1 MDRIRKILAIARG
14 RIALAA
20 FVDAFVWGLV
30 AASIVA
36 VLAVVA
42 LKLVPGANW
51 GTPAFLGL
59 VGITLA
65 VTTAILMIVR
75 RAERPTDAALALR
88 VDERLRLD
96 ERLVTALALERSTD
110 AYARAAVAD
119 AVEKASDPALPAKV
133 RAAFPVRVR
142 SHAVWA
148 GALLAGAIAGEL
160 FIPAYA
166 WPEEEKQAE
175 PAALASKK
183 MTEDALERVKQEL
196 ESSKALPQ
204 DVKDAMQGLAKNAEP
219 RVGGEADASDE
230 RREAIQRMT
239 ELQKKL
245 DEVKKSESARA
256 NDALKRDLQD
266 LQQGEGEMSKFTEQ
280 LSKGDF
286 SEAKQEL
293 ADLSKKLESDAMT
306 DAEKAAVKQ
315 SLENVAK
322 SLENLASKQ
331 QSLKGALQ
339 EAGLDAQLAS
349 NPEALK
355 RAIEQ
360 AQNLSEQQREE
371 LKKAVAAAQKS
382 QQALKKFASAAK
394 KAAQNQ
400 QKKQQGQKSEQQKQQ
415 QNQQQQNQQQ
425 QNQQQQGQQGQ
436 QQQGQQGQQ
445 QQGQQGQQQQG
456 QQGQQQQGQ
465 QGQQGE
471 QQGQQGQQ
479 PSGEKGGEEGGEE
492 SLEGAL
498 GEMSDMLNELEVTE
512 QMLQEAEALS
522 NMAEQ
527 ESQSLGEGM
536 CKGGQCQNPGE
547 SPGQSASMS
556 PGQQRGMQGG
566 RAQGGNTGKSKTPT
580 GTKTEKAK
588 SKNAGGDIIARQ
600 LIENPNPEVG
610 QSVIPSESTGSAAE
624 GGAGAAVAEEA
635 IPAGYQGAHKH
646 YFGTL
651 KKKLGGGGQ
660 APSGAKP

>member
-30 AASIVA
+30 AASIVS

-42 LKLVPGANW
+42 LKLIPGANW

-425 QNQQQQGQQGQ
+425 QNQQQQN
-436 QQQGQQGQQ
+436 
-445 QQGQQGQQQQG
+445 QQQQG